1 MKKKKK
7 LSTKEIFGLLA
18 FMIFIFAA
26 SSANVPF
33 IYQAAAVIVFYGGY
47 HFISR
52 LIEKRKNKL
61 TAEKEYKE
69 QTDKFHS

>member
-1 MKKKKK
+1 MRKKKK

-33 IYQAAAVIVFYGGY
+33 IYQAAAVIVFY